1 MSIGMKPTLKP
12 CRIAIYPEKNE
23 NKAMLIQSEVVDLNT
38 PTGVMRTYVHR
49 PAHTKKVPAILFYSE
64 IFHQTGPIERA
75 AKMMAGQGYAVLV
88 SEVFH
93 ELNPIGTV
101 LGYDDAGRDKGNA
114 DKAAKDVQAYDS
126 DNRAMIEFL
135 KQQDWYA
142 GSLGAMGFCIGGHL
156 AFRAALQP
164 EVQATACFY
173 ATDLHTQII
182 PNQPN
187 QHSMDRLSDIKGELL
202 MIWGKQDNH
211 IPTAGR
217 MQVYQA
223 LTDANLSFSWHEFNG
238 QHAFMRDE
246 GERYDPQLAMTGY
259 QLATQLFSN
268 VLK

>member
-1 MSIGMKPTLKP
+1 MKPTLKP

-217 MQVYQA
+217 MQVYQK